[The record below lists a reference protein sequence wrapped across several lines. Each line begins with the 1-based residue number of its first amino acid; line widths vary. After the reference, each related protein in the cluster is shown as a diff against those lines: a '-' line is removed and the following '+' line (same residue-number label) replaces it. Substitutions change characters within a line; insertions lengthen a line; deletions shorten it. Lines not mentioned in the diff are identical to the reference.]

1 MEKRTLLAVVIS
13 LVILLVWDYFYIKPN
28 TPEQPPQQIVKQEAP
43 APEKTPL
50 PDAIEVPSPAQETQ
64 APALQQQKA
73 EPIVIETPL
82 YRATWSTEG
91 ATLRS
96 FQLKKYRENVDP
108 SSKTVELVKTP
119 VPLIGIDDTFTDA
132 SVVYAV
138 DKLGQSSPGAI
149 PEKLVFTA
157 QLGQGITLKKIYAIN
172 PAAYGIGFSMVVEN
186 NTAQAMKVNARLF
199 LDELF
204 PRDKETSSYI
214 FEGPMLLLEKHL
226 EEFKVSKVE
235 DVGVYRDFPGQ
246 IQWFGFVDQ
255 YFIETIIP
263 KSPVESTL
271 TIKRINENIIRMSYV
286 APSITLQP
294 GAGMGTDYILFL
306 GPKELETL
314 KSVGYG
320 LNKALDFGFFDIIA
334 KPLLRAM
341 NWIYGF
347 TRSFGLSI
355 IILTIIIKILLYP
368 LTLKSFK
375 SMKELQKIQPL
386 MKEVQ
391 AKYKEDK
398 QKLNQ
403 EMMKLYSE
411 HKINPMGGCL
421 PMLLQIPIL
430 FALYKVF
437 YAAIELRHTPFY
449 MIGTW
454 LPDLSAKDPYYITPI
469 LMGLSQFVMQ
479 KMSPTPG
486 DAMQQKMML
495 FMPVIF
501 TVLFLNFPSGLV
513 IYWLVSNVLSI
524 AQQAYINRKHT

>member
-13 LVILLVWDYFYIKPN
+13 LVILLVWDIYYIKPN
-28 TPEQPPQQIVKQEAP
+28 APKQPPKQTVKQEAP

-50 PDAIEVPSPAQETQ
+50 PAIEMPSPGQNPQ
-64 APALQQQKA
+64 APARQA
-73 EPIVIETPL
+73 EAIVIDTPL
-82 YRATWSTEG
+82 YRATWSTAG

-96 FQLKKYRENVDP
+96 FQLKKYRETLDP
-108 SSKTVELVKTP
+108 NSKTVEVVQTPMPLV
-119 VPLIGIDDTFTDA
+119 GIDDTFTDA

-138 DKLGQSSPGAI
+138 DKPEQSSPGAI
-149 PEKLVFTA
+149 PGQLVFTA
-157 QLGQGITLKKIYAIN
+157 QVGRGVTLKKIYTIDA
-172 PAAYGIGFSMVVEN
+172 AAYTIGFRMVMEN
-186 NTAQAMKVNARLF
+186 HTAQAMKVNTRL
-199 LDELF
+199 LVDELY
-204 PRDKETSSYI
+204 PKDKETSSYT
-214 FEGPMLLLEKHL
+214 FEGPVLLTEKHL

-246 IQWFGFVDQ
+246 IQWFGFVDT
-255 YFIETIIP
+255 YFLKTVIP
-263 KSPVESTL
+263 KSPVDSTL
-271 TIKRINENIIRMSYV
+271 TIKRINENIIRMSYA
-286 APSITLQP
+286 APSATLQP
-294 GAGMGTDYILFL
+294 GAGIGRDYVIFI

-347 TRSFGLSI
+347 TKSYGLTI
-355 IILTIIIKILLYP
+355 ILLTIIIKILLYP

-386 MKEVQ
+386 MKEIQ

-449 MIGTW
+449 IVGTW

-495 FMPVIF
+495 FMPVLF